1 MSKASSLVLGI
12 MLLTTSVS
20 HALETDQ
27 FLASFHVI
35 KDSSTVL
42 NDYFLKDINQAL
54 DSANSKHPE
63 KIKCT
68 QLADDV
74 LSNLVGKFSI
84 SKVSQFAKFS
94 PDVDKFPDNS
104 FSDRE
109 YFKMT
114 FYEHADILMK
124 MAPLARTINLN
135 GVYLGTDKL
144 GHFSLL
150 GRHYY
155 RRYLKNLKK
164 GMDRKSAEED
174 AILHGFNTEKGILGY
189 AIGGVLSY
197 ADLEAN
203 YEGFKF
209 ARDICEGEKPYF
221 VFENNRWELNKNA
234 QFDIKNY
241 FNPRMDE
248 SYNFSFWRPFLYKRI
263 AEKLKKEYCEVRTTP
278 MFQERMAFYKSLN
291 LKENPNDL
299 LITKTLRSMEKFD
312 RKLEDLNNSCN

>member
-1 MSKASSLVLGI
+1 MSKTSFIVLGL
-12 MLLTTSVS
+12 LLTTNISY
-20 HALETDQ
+20 ALETDQ

-35 KDSSTVL
+35 KDSSSVI
-42 NDYFLKDINQAL
+42 NNYFFKNINQAL
-54 DSANSKHPE
+54 DSANSKRPE
-63 KIKCT
+63 NIKCT

-104 FSDRE
+104 ISDRE

-114 FYEHADILMK
+114 FYENSDILMK

-155 RRYLKNLKK
+155 RKYLKNIKN
-164 GMDRKSAEED
+164 GMDQKSAETD
-174 AILHGFNTEKGILGY
+174 AIVHGFNTEKGVLGY
-189 AIGGVLSY
+189 GLGGVLSY

-209 ARDICEGEKPYF
+209 AKDMCEGEKPYF
-221 VFENNRWELNKNA
+221 VFEKNRWELNKNA

-263 AEKLKKEYCEVRTTP
+263 AEKLKKEYCEVRTTS
-278 MFQERMAFYKSLN
+278 MFQDRMAFYASLK
-291 LKENPNDL
+291 LTENTNDK
-299 LITKTLRSMEKFD
+299 LIAKNLRSMEKFD
-312 RKLEDLNNSCN
+312 RKMEDLNSSCN